1 MESDIVARLRA
12 VLHNDRSVE
21 LMNREAA
28 DEIERLRKERDEA
41 RILACKG
48 LALEARHTMDKIGP
62 KIWSKTALTP
72 QEMAKERGWDCLKEE
87 ADYNNEYFRTHHK

>member
-1 MESDIVARLRA
+1 MSDDIVARLLA

-48 LALEARHTMDKIGP
+48 LALEAYHVMQTIGP

-72 QEMAKERGWDCLKEE
+72 QEMADERGWDCFKGIGD
-87 ADYNNEYFRTHHK
+87 AG